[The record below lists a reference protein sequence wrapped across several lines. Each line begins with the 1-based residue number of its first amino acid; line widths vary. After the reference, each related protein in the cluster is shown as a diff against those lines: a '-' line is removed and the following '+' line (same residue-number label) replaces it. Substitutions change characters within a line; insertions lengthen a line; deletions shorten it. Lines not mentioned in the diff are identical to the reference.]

1 MKEQNLTQQIID
13 YIQAG
18 YTAFYLKTT
27 ELARVDKLTSEV
39 AEQLNFNVI
48 EYNLAYGRVKFENKE
63 IIDDSLTSFEK
74 IFNHLRHE
82 DLENNLI
89 LIKDAKLGLEN
100 NSVALARLKYLLDQ
114 LNFYKGECA
123 VILQSADV
131 YLPNEIEPLVT
142 LLELPLPDQNQIQA
156 VLKQES
162 IANELTDR
170 LTTALSGLNELDIQQ
185 LLNLLKNKYGEL
197 TVENEKVI
205 LAEIQ
210 QQKEQIIAKSGVLEM
225 VKVNE
230 EIEDI
235 GGLEKL
241 KAWLQDQSYI
251 VKNLQAAKEFGVK
264 APKGTL
270 IAGMPGCGKS
280 LTAKAAAALFQQPL
294 LRLDI
299 GSLLGKYVGESET
312 NMRKA
317 LAMAESISPCVLWVD
332 ELEKAFVGMSGN
344 NASEVSSR
352 LLGYFLT
359 WLQEKT
365 APVFIIA
372 TANDITA
379 LPPELLRK
387 GRFDEIFYV
396 GFPTKKERKK
406 IIEIHLVKAKQDA
419 SQFDIEDLAKEC
431 RDYAGADIENAILE
445 AVKKAFIQQG
455 ELTQELL
462 LEAIR
467 NTTPLRKTLKDKVGE
482 YEKKFDELYLSP
494 ASENDGLSIA
504 QMVKM
509 AKDPNYMIRLK
520 VANDENVTEEILEE
534 LSIDEVFEVREAVFK
549 NINCSKQV
557 LDAQLSSNLTDNKLL
572 NAIYSNKNV
581 SIALALDKL
590 TEYDSTLSR
599 VDDLFKNND
608 MDLLENQQAVLKH
621 GGDYASQLLAEY
633 KNILLEISEKL
644 AEHNNLKV
652 RRVLANNQNI
662 SGKATEILSK
672 YDDWEIKKSVA
683 QHLNISPKASENLAN
698 DEYWYIRYLL
708 TQNPN
713 LAQDVAIK
721 LAKDQTIE
729 VRKGLAQIKHISND
743 VANILAIDSD
753 DNVRMILA
761 ANINISETCKV
772 TLAKDPNSSVKEEL
786 ILKQYLLKNIEGPL
800 SEDSNYH
807 VRMKLAASPNVSTEI
822 MNILSSD
829 DDNVRAGLASNPS
842 ITEGV
847 SKILAYDN
855 DWYVRSN
862 LASNSSITEEVSK
875 KLASDNSSDVRRNLA
890 SNPSI
895 TEGVSKILV
904 SDNDRYVRSNLA
916 SNSSITEEVSKKLA
930 SDNDS
935 YVRSNLASNPS
946 ITEEVSKIL
955 VSDNHSD
962 VRRNL
967 ASNPSIT
974 EEVSKILVSDNSS
987 DVRRNVASNPKI
999 SKEIM
1004 EDLMKE
1010 DYSYKTDDDSY
1021 SERIVLPVK
1030 NGLAEN
1036 PNLPEEFSNILA
1048 KKYNVRISIRLA
1060 KRENISDKVAEIL
1073 IGSEC
1078 FLGNSDY
1085 KDVLM
1090 ALVRNQDISEKT
1102 MKLLIEQGDYKVR
1115 AQLAKREDL
1124 SNEIMDILSRDS
1136 DLDVKKEL
1144 ALNPIISESVV
1155 KRLQENSYYIKNNV
1169 EKNIAYKRMQKEW
1182 ID

>member
-1 MKEQNLTQQIID
+1 MKKQNLTQQIID

-18 YTAFYLKTT
+18 YTAFYLKTA

-39 AEQLNFNVI
+39 AKQLNFNVI
-48 EYNLAYGRVKFENKE
+48 EYNLAYGRVNFENKE

-142 LLELPLPDQNQIQA
+142 LLELPLPDQKQIQA

-317 LAMAESISPCVLWVD
+317 LVMAESISPCVLWVD

-406 IIEIHLVKAKQDA
+406 IIEIHLTKAKQDA
-419 SQFDIEDLAKEC
+419 SQFDIEELAKEC
-431 RDYAGADIENAILE
+431 RDYAGADIENAIFD
-445 AVKKAFIQQG
+445 AVKKAFIDNDKI
-455 ELTQELL
+455 LTQDLL

-467 NTTPLRKTLKDKVGE
+467 KTTPLRKTLKDKVSE

-494 ASENDGLSIA
+494 ASENDGLSIS

-534 LSIDEVFEVREAVFK
+534 LSTDEVFEVREAVFK

-633 KNILLEISEKL
+633 KNILPEISEKL

-662 SGKATEILSK
+662 SGKAIEILSK
-672 YDDWEIKKSVA
+672 YDDWEIKKSVV
-683 QHLNISPKASENLAN
+683 QHLNITPKASENLAN

-842 ITEGV
+842 ITEEL
-847 SKILAYDN
+847 SKILVSDN
-855 DWYVRSN
+855 AWRVRSN

-875 KLASDNSSDVRRNLA
+875 ILASDNDSDVRRNLA

-895 TEGVSKILV
+895 TEEISKILV
-904 SDNDRYVRSNLA
+904 SDNA
-916 SNSSITEEVSKKLA
+916 WH
-930 SDNDS
+930 
-935 YVRSNLASNPS
+935 VRSNLASNPS

-955 VSDNHSD
+955 ASDNSSG

-967 ASNPSIT
+967 
-974 EEVSKILVSDNSS
+974 
-987 DVRRNVASNPKI
+987 ASNPKI

-1004 EDLMKE
+1004 EELMKE
-1010 DYSYKTDDDSY
+1010 DYSYKTDDNSY

-1060 KRENISDKVAEIL
+1060 KHENISDKVAEIL

-1078 FLGNSDY
+1078 FLGYSDY

-1090 ALVRNQDISEKT
+1090 ALVRNQGISEKT

-1136 DLDVKKEL
+1136 DPDVKKEL

-1155 KRLQENSYYIKNNV
+1155 KRLQEDSYSVKNNL
-1169 EKNIAYKRMQKEW
+1169 EKNIAYKRMQKNGLTNLFFYT
-1182 ID
+1182 

>member
-1 MKEQNLTQQIID
+1 MTKQNLTQQIID

-156 VLKQES
+156 VLKQEK

-332 ELEKAFVGMSGN
+332 ELEKAFVGMTGN

-431 RDYAGADIENAILE
+431 RDYAGADIENAIFD
-445 AVKKAFIQQG
+445 AVKKAFIG
-455 ELTQELL
+455 NDKILTQDLL

-467 NTTPLRKTLKDKVGE
+467 KTTPLRKTLKDKVGE

-494 ASENDGLSIA
+494 ASENDDLSIP
-504 QMVKM
+504 QMIKM
-509 AKDPNYMIRLK
+509 AEDTNYLERLK
-520 VANDENVTEEILEE
+520 VA
-534 LSIDEVFEVREAVFK
+534 
-549 NINCSKQV
+549 KQ
-557 LDAQLSSNLTDNKLL
+557 
-572 NAIYSNKNV
+572 
-581 SIALALDKL
+581 
-590 TEYDSTLSR
+590 
-599 VDDLFKNND
+599 
-608 MDLLENQQAVLKH
+608 
-621 GGDYASQLLAEY
+621 
-633 KNILLEISEKL
+633 
-644 AEHNNLKV
+644 
-652 RRVLANNQNI
+652 
-662 SGKATEILSK
+662 
-672 YDDWEIKKSVA
+672 
-683 QHLNISPKASENLAN
+683 
-698 DEYWYIRYLL
+698 
-708 TQNPN
+708 
-713 LAQDVAIK
+713 
-721 LAKDQTIE
+721 
-729 VRKGLAQIKHISND
+729 
-743 VANILAIDSD
+743 
-753 DNVRMILA
+753 
-761 ANINISETCKV
+761 
-772 TLAKDPNSSVKEEL
+772 
-786 ILKQYLLKNIEGPL
+786 
-800 SEDSNYH
+800 
-807 VRMKLAASPNVSTEI
+807 
-822 MNILSSD
+822 
-829 DDNVRAGLASNPS
+829 
-842 ITEGV
+842 
-847 SKILAYDN
+847 
-855 DWYVRSN
+855 
-862 LASNSSITEEVSK
+862 
-875 KLASDNSSDVRRNLA
+875 
-890 SNPSI
+890 
-895 TEGVSKILV
+895 
-904 SDNDRYVRSNLA
+904 
-916 SNSSITEEVSKKLA
+916 
-930 SDNDS
+930 
-935 YVRSNLASNPS
+935 
-946 ITEEVSKIL
+946 
-955 VSDNHSD
+955 
-962 VRRNL
+962 
-967 ASNPSIT
+967 
-974 EEVSKILVSDNSS
+974 
-987 DVRRNVASNPKI
+987 
-999 SKEIM
+999 
-1004 EDLMKE
+1004 
-1010 DYSYKTDDDSY
+1010 
-1021 SERIVLPVK
+1021 
-1030 NGLAEN
+1030 
-1036 PNLPEEFSNILA
+1036 
-1048 KKYNVRISIRLA
+1048 
-1060 KRENISDKVAEIL
+1060 
-1073 IGSEC
+1073 
-1078 FLGNSDY
+1078 
-1085 KDVLM
+1085 
-1090 ALVRNQDISEKT
+1090 
-1102 MKLLIEQGDYKVR
+1102 
-1115 AQLAKREDL
+1115 
-1124 SNEIMDILSRDS
+1124 
-1136 DLDVKKEL
+1136 
-1144 ALNPIISESVV
+1144 
-1155 KRLQENSYYIKNNV
+1155 
-1169 EKNIAYKRMQKEW
+1169 
-1182 ID
+1182 

>member
-1 MKEQNLTQQIID
+1 MKKQNLTQQIID

-18 YTAFYLKTT
+18 YTAFYLKTA

-39 AEQLNFNVI
+39 AKQLNFNVI
-48 EYNLAYGRVKFENKE
+48 EYNLAYGRVNFENKE

-142 LLELPLPDQNQIQA
+142 LLELPLPDQKQIQA

-317 LAMAESISPCVLWVD
+317 LVMAESISPCVLWVD

-406 IIEIHLVKAKQDA
+406 IIEIHLTKAKQDA
-419 SQFDIEDLAKEC
+419 SQFDIEELAKEC
-431 RDYAGADIENAILE
+431 RDYAGADIENAIFD
-445 AVKKAFIQQG
+445 AVKKAFIDNDKI
-455 ELTQELL
+455 LTQDLL

-467 NTTPLRKTLKDKVGE
+467 KTTPLRKTLKDKVSE

-494 ASENDGLSIA
+494 ASENDGLSIS

-534 LSIDEVFEVREAVFK
+534 LSTDEVFEVREAVFK

-633 KNILLEISEKL
+633 KNILPEISEKL

-662 SGKATEILSK
+662 SGKAIEILSK
-672 YDDWEIKKSVA
+672 YDDWEIKKSVV
-683 QHLNISPKASENLAN
+683 QHLNITPKASENLAN

-842 ITEGV
+842 ITEEL
-847 SKILAYDN
+847 SKILVSDN
-855 DWYVRSN
+855 AWRVRSN

-875 KLASDNSSDVRRNLA
+875 
-890 SNPSI
+890 I
-895 TEGVSKILV
+895 
-904 SDNDRYVRSNLA
+904 
-916 SNSSITEEVSKKLA
+916 LA
-930 SDNDS
+930 SDND
-935 YVRSNLASNPS
+935 
-946 ITEEVSKIL
+946 
-955 VSDNHSD
+955 SD

-974 EEVSKILVSDNSS
+974 EEISKILASDNSS
-987 DVRRNVASNPKI
+987 GVRRNLASNPKI

-1004 EDLMKE
+1004 EELMKE
-1010 DYSYKTDDDSY
+1010 DYSYKTDDNSY

-1060 KRENISDKVAEIL
+1060 KHENISDKVAEIL

-1078 FLGNSDY
+1078 FLGYSDY

-1090 ALVRNQDISEKT
+1090 ALVRNQGISEKT

-1136 DLDVKKEL
+1136 DPDVKKEL

-1155 KRLQENSYYIKNNV
+1155 KRLQEDSYSVKNNL
-1169 EKNIAYKRMQKEW
+1169 EKNIAYKRMQKNGLTNLFFYT
-1182 ID
+1182 

>member
-156 VLKQES
+156 VLKQEK

-210 QQKEQIIAKSGVLEM
+210 QQKEQILAKSGVLEM

-406 IIEIHLVKAKQDA
+406 IIEIHLTKAKQDA
-419 SQFDIEDLAKEC
+419 SQFDIEELAKEC
-431 RDYAGADIENAILE
+431 RDYAGADIENAIFD
-445 AVKKAFIQQG
+445 AVKKAFIDNDKI
-455 ELTQELL
+455 LTQGLL

-467 NTTPLRKTLKDKVGE
+467 KTTPLRKTLKDKVSE

-534 LSIDEVFEVREAVFK
+534 LSTDEVFEVREAVFK

-633 KNILLEISEKL
+633 KNILPEISEKL
-644 AEHNNLKV
+644 ADNNDLKV

-662 SGKATEILSK
+662 SGKAIEILSK
-672 YDDWEIKKSVA
+672 YDDWEIKKSVV
-683 QHLNISPKASENLAN
+683 QHLNITPKAYENLAN

-713 LAQDVAIK
+713 LTQDVAIK
-721 LAKDQTIE
+721 LAKDSTLE
-729 VRKGLAQIKHISND
+729 VKKGLIQTNFLSGD
-743 VANILAIDSD
+743 VENILVIDSD
-753 DNVRMILA
+753 ENIRLLLA
-761 ANINISETCKV
+761 GNINISEKTKAI
-772 TLAKDPNSSVKEEL
+772 LAKDEDWTIRNELSSKQVVLKDIEE
-786 ILKQYLLKNIEGPL
+786 IL
-800 SEDSNYH
+800 SEDSDGN
-807 VRMKLAASPNVSTEI
+807 VRKSLASNPNISDKVIKKLSTDSDWEVRVGLSCNLNLSEKIAEKLARDDDLDVRKSLASNPNISDKVI
-822 MNILSSD
+822 KILSSD
-829 DDNVRAGLASNPS
+829 SDWEVRAGLS
-842 ITEGV
+842 
-847 SKILAYDN
+847 
-855 DWYVRSN
+855 SN
-862 LASNSSITEEVSK
+862 LNLSEKIAE
-875 KLASDNSSDVRRNLA
+875 KLARDDDLDVRKSLA
-890 SNPSI
+890 SNPNISDKVI
-895 TEGVSKILV
+895 KILF
-904 SDNDRYVRSNLA
+904 SDSDWGVR
-916 SNSSITEEVSKKLA
+916 EK
-930 SDNDS
+930 
-935 YVRSNLASNPS
+935 LASNPNL
-946 ITEEVSKIL
+946 SKDIMQAL
-955 VSDNHSD
+955 
-962 VRRNL
+962 
-967 ASNPSIT
+967 
-974 EEVSKILVSDNSS
+974 
-987 DVRRNVASNPKI
+987 
-999 SKEIM
+999 M
-1004 EDLMKE
+1004 ED
-1010 DYSYKTDDDSY
+1010 DYSYKDFSRYNYFYDN
-1021 SERIVLPVK
+1021 IVYPVK
-1030 NGLAEN
+1030 NGLAIN
-1036 PNLPEEFSNILA
+1036 PNIPNDLSLILVKDENCFLQESLA
-1048 KKYNVRISIRLA
+1048 KN
-1060 KRENISDKVAEIL
+1060 ENISSDVVEMLVNMKYKSGRFGLFANL
-1073 IGSEC
+1073 IKIE
-1078 FLGNSDY
+1078 LAKN
-1085 KDVLM
+1085 K
-1090 ALVRNQDISEKT
+1090 NISENT
-1102 MKLLIEQGDYKVR
+1102 LRLLIEKGDYDVR
-1115 AQLAKREDL
+1115 EQLAKREDL
-1124 SNEIMDILSRDS
+1124 PNEIMDILSIDS
-1136 DLDVKKEL
+1136 SADVKREL

-1155 KRLQENSYYIKNNV
+1155 KQLQKDSDYLVKNNL
-1169 EKNIAYKRMQKEW
+1169 KTNIAYKRMQKKW
-1182 ID
+1182 VD

>member
-156 VLKQES
+156 VLKQEK

-210 QQKEQIIAKSGVLEM
+210 QQKEQILAKSGVLEM

-406 IIEIHLVKAKQDA
+406 IIEIHLTKAKQDA
-419 SQFDIEDLAKEC
+419 SQFDIEELAKEC
-431 RDYAGADIENAILE
+431 RDYAGADIENAIFD
-445 AVKKAFIQQG
+445 AVKKAFIDNDKI
-455 ELTQELL
+455 LTQDLL

-467 NTTPLRKTLKDKVGE
+467 KTTPLRKTLKDKVSE

-509 AKDPNYMIRLK
+509 AKDPNYLVRVK
-520 VANDENVTEEILEE
+520 VAQDENVTEEILEQ
-534 LSIDEVFEVREAVFK
+534 LVKDEDSDVYEAAFR
-549 NINCSKQV
+549 NPNCPTRL
-557 LDAQLSSNLTDNKLL
+557 LDEQLSLDKEHDDYNEDLL
-572 NAIYSNKNV
+572 DIIYQHKNT
-581 SIALALDKL
+581 SFALALSYWADGDKK
-590 TEYDSTLSR
+590 SR
-599 VDDLFKNND
+599 IDDLFKNNKI
-608 MDLLENQQAVLKH
+608 DLLENQEVILEYGA
-621 GGDYASQLLAEY
+621 DYPKTLLA
-633 KNILLEISEKL
+633 KNKCMFSEIVNKLVLSE
-644 AEHNNLKV
+644 N
-652 RRVLANNQNI
+652 R
-662 SGKATEILSK
+662 
-672 YDDWEIKKSVA
+672 EIKGA
-683 QHLNISPKASENLAN
+683 LIRNTELNK
-698 DEYWYIRYLL
+698 
-708 TQNPN
+708 
-713 LAQDVAIK
+713 K
-721 LAKDQTIE
+721 LIF
-729 VRKGLAQIKHISND
+729 VG
-743 VANILAIDSD
+743 
-753 DNVRMILA
+753 
-761 ANINISETCKV
+761 
-772 TLAKDPNSSVKEEL
+772 
-786 ILKQYLLKNIEGPL
+786 
-800 SEDSNYH
+800 
-807 VRMKLAASPNVSTEI
+807 
-822 MNILSSD
+822 SD
-829 DDNVRAGLASNPS
+829 DDRIIETNWLSKNG
-842 ITEGV
+842 EFV
-847 SKILAYDN
+847 SKGDLICS
-855 DWYVRSN
+855 VRKAVKKKRRK
-862 LASNSSITEEVSK
+862 LEYTEEVTQAIFAEYSGI
-875 KLASDNSSDVRRNLA
+875 LLTSS
-890 SNPSI
+890 
-895 TEGVSKILV
+895 GVM
-904 SDNDRYVRSNLA
+904 
-916 SNSSITEEVSKKLA
+916 
-930 SDNDS
+930 
-935 YVRSNLASNPS
+935 
-946 ITEEVSKIL
+946 
-955 VSDNHSD
+955 H
-962 VRRNL
+962 
-967 ASNPSIT
+967 
-974 EEVSKILVSDNSS
+974 
-987 DVRRNVASNPKI
+987 
-999 SKEIM
+999 
-1004 EDLMKE
+1004 
-1010 DYSYKTDDDSY
+1010 
-1021 SERIVLPVK
+1021 SER
-1030 NGLAEN
+1030 
-1036 PNLPEEFSNILA
+1036 
-1048 KKYNVRISIRLA
+1048 
-1060 KRENISDKVAEIL
+1060 
-1073 IGSEC
+1073 
-1078 FLGNSDY
+1078 FLG
-1085 KDVLM
+1085 
-1090 ALVRNQDISEKT
+1090 A
-1102 MKLLIEQGDYKVR
+1102 
-1115 AQLAKREDL
+1115 
-1124 SNEIMDILSRDS
+1124 
-1136 DLDVKKEL
+1136 
-1144 ALNPIISESVV
+1144 II
-1155 KRLQENSYYIKNNV
+1155 QQPKNN
-1169 EKNIAYKRMQKEW
+1169 
-1182 ID
+1182 

>member
-156 VLKQES
+156 VLKQEK

-210 QQKEQIIAKSGVLEM
+210 QQKEQILAKSGVLEM

-406 IIEIHLVKAKQDA
+406 IIEIHLTKAKQDA
-419 SQFDIEDLAKEC
+419 SQFDIEELAKEC
-431 RDYAGADIENAILE
+431 RDYAGADIENAIFD
-445 AVKKAFIQQG
+445 AVKKAFIDNDKI
-455 ELTQELL
+455 LTQDLL

-467 NTTPLRKTLKDKVGE
+467 KTTPLRKTLKDKVSE

-534 LSIDEVFEVREAVFK
+534 LSTDEVFEVREAVFK

-633 KNILLEISEKL
+633 KNILPEISEKL
-644 AEHNNLKV
+644 ADNNDLKV

-662 SGKATEILSK
+662 SGKAIEILSK
-672 YDDWEIKKSVA
+672 YDDWEIKKSVV
-683 QHLNISPKASENLAN
+683 QHLNITPKAYENLAN

-713 LAQDVAIK
+713 LTQDVAIK
-721 LAKDQTIE
+721 LAKDSTLE
-729 VRKGLAQIKHISND
+729 VKKGLIQTNFLSGD
-743 VANILAIDSD
+743 VENILVIDSD
-753 DNVRMILA
+753 ENIRLLLA
-761 ANINISETCKV
+761 GNINISEKTKAI
-772 TLAKDPNSSVKEEL
+772 LAKDEDWTIRNELSSKQVVLKDIEE
-786 ILKQYLLKNIEGPL
+786 IL
-800 SEDSNYH
+800 SEDS
-807 VRMKLAASPNVSTEI
+807 
-822 MNILSSD
+822 D
-829 DDNVRAGLASNPS
+829 GNVRKSLASNPNIS
-842 ITEGV
+842 DKVI
-847 SKILAYDN
+847 
-855 DWYVRSN
+855 
-862 LASNSSITEEVSK
+862 K
-875 KLASDNSSDVRRNLA
+875 KLSTDSDWEVRVGLSCNLNLSEKIAEKLARDDDLDVRKSLA
-890 SNPSI
+890 SNPNISDKVI
-895 TEGVSKILV
+895 KILF
-904 SDNDRYVRSNLA
+904 SDSDWGVR
-916 SNSSITEEVSKKLA
+916 EK
-930 SDNDS
+930 
-935 YVRSNLASNPS
+935 LASNPNL
-946 ITEEVSKIL
+946 SKDIMQAL
-955 VSDNHSD
+955 
-962 VRRNL
+962 
-967 ASNPSIT
+967 
-974 EEVSKILVSDNSS
+974 
-987 DVRRNVASNPKI
+987 
-999 SKEIM
+999 M
-1004 EDLMKE
+1004 ED
-1010 DYSYKTDDDSY
+1010 DYSYKDFSRYNYFYDN
-1021 SERIVLPVK
+1021 IVYPVK
-1030 NGLAEN
+1030 NGLAIN
-1036 PNLPEEFSNILA
+1036 PNIPNDLSLILVKDENCFLQESLA
-1048 KKYNVRISIRLA
+1048 KN
-1060 KRENISDKVAEIL
+1060 ENISSDVVEMLVNMKYKSGRFGLFANL
-1073 IGSEC
+1073 IKIE
-1078 FLGNSDY
+1078 LAKN
-1085 KDVLM
+1085 K
-1090 ALVRNQDISEKT
+1090 NISENT
-1102 MKLLIEQGDYKVR
+1102 LRLLIEKGDYDVR
-1115 AQLAKREDL
+1115 EQLAKREDL
-1124 SNEIMDILSRDS
+1124 PNEIMDILSIDS
-1136 DLDVKKEL
+1136 SADVKREL

-1155 KRLQENSYYIKNNV
+1155 KQLQKDSDYLVKNNL
-1169 EKNIAYKRMQKEW
+1169 KTNIAYKRMQKKW
-1182 ID
+1182 VD

>member
-1 MKEQNLTQQIID
+1 MTKQNLTQQIID

-100 NSVALARLKYLLDQ
+100 NSMALARLKYLLDQ

-156 VLKQES
+156 VLKQEK

-317 LAMAESISPCVLWVD
+317 LVMAESISPCVLWVD

-406 IIEIHLVKAKQDA
+406 IIEIHLVKAKQDT
-419 SQFDIEDLAKEC
+419 SQFDIENLAKEC
-431 RDYAGADIENAILE
+431 RDYAGADIENAIFE

-455 ELTQELL
+455 KLTQELL

-494 ASENDGLSIA
+494 ASENDDLSIP
-504 QMVKM
+504 QMIKM
-509 AKDPNYMIRLK
+509 AEDTNYLERLK
-520 VANDENVTEEILEE
+520 VAKNEDVTEEILE
-534 LSIDEVFEVREAVFK
+534 
-549 NINCSKQV
+549 
-557 LDAQLSSNLTDNKLL
+557 
-572 NAIYSNKNV
+572 
-581 SIALALDKL
+581 
-590 TEYDSTLSR
+590 
-599 VDDLFKNND
+599 
-608 MDLLENQQAVLKH
+608 
-621 GGDYASQLLAEY
+621 
-633 KNILLEISEKL
+633 
-644 AEHNNLKV
+644 
-652 RRVLANNQNI
+652 
-662 SGKATEILSK
+662 
-672 YDDWEIKKSVA
+672 
-683 QHLNISPKASENLAN
+683 
-698 DEYWYIRYLL
+698 
-708 TQNPN
+708 
-713 LAQDVAIK
+713 K
-721 LAKDQTIE
+721 LAKDE
-729 VRKGLAQIKHISND
+729 NLDVRKAVFSNPRCPAKLVNWKLQLDREDKEYDEEFEKILLSNPNISFELAMKKLCDNDDYFDLLSENISLKNNNFQNTLLDLDDEDFDILLAISPYVSENSQVRIYERNNRDVIKYLIENERLCESVQISIIQNSDYYDLISDMVDNVD
-743 VANILAIDSD
+743 LSEKAQNILVEETRLD
-753 DNVRMILA
+753 DYEDIFNSIIENKKLYKSSATMIVSNPDILEY
-761 ANINISETCKV
+761 ITFETIK
-772 TLAKDPNSSVKEEL
+772 LIASSEEL
-786 ILKQYLLKNIEGPL
+786 IKENINLQLEL
-800 SEDSNYH
+800 IN
-807 VRMKLAASPNVSTEI
+807 L
-822 MNILSSD
+822 D
-829 DDNVRAGLASNPS
+829 DIGLMQ
-842 ITEGV
+842 
-847 SKILAYDN
+847 D
-855 DWYVRSN
+855 
-862 LASNSSITEEVSK
+862 
-875 KLASDNSSDVRRNLA
+875 
-890 SNPSI
+890 
-895 TEGVSKILV
+895 
-904 SDNDRYVRSNLA
+904 
-916 SNSSITEEVSKKLA
+916 
-930 SDNDS
+930 
-935 YVRSNLASNPS
+935 
-946 ITEEVSKIL
+946 
-955 VSDNHSD
+955 
-962 VRRNL
+962 
-967 ASNPSIT
+967 
-974 EEVSKILVSDNSS
+974 
-987 DVRRNVASNPKI
+987 
-999 SKEIM
+999 
-1004 EDLMKE
+1004 
-1010 DYSYKTDDDSY
+1010 
-1021 SERIVLPVK
+1021 
-1030 NGLAEN
+1030 LAEN
-1036 PNLPEEFSNILA
+1036 PNLCNESALMIVNKVKEQFEKGYDEDWDNVLVNLSNNTILVENNKSLQIEIVKFEESA
-1048 KKYNVRISIRLA
+1048 AISQLI
-1060 KRENISDKVAEIL
+1060 ENIQLCKEAADIILNSPYDCDKEMLAEYIYDPQIQL
-1073 IGSEC
+1073 RLSKLKNNKINRRLSENKNLHDSVI
-1078 FLGNSDY
+1078 FQLLKTNDSEIIAKLKLNGN
-1085 KDVLM
+1085 L
-1090 ALVRNQDISEKT
+1090 SEK
-1102 MKLLIEQGDYKVR
+1102 MKRKL
-1115 AQLAKREDL
+1115 
-1124 SNEIMDILSRDS
+1124 
-1136 DLDVKKEL
+1136 VKC
-1144 ALNPIISESVV
+1144 
-1155 KRLQENSYYIKNNV
+1155 
-1169 EKNIAYKRMQKEW
+1169 
-1182 ID
+1182 

>member
-1 MKEQNLTQQIID
+1 MTKQNLTQQIID

-18 YTAFYLKTT
+18 YTAFYLKTA

-39 AEQLNFNVI
+39 AKQLNFNVI

-142 LLELPLPDQNQIQA
+142 LLELPLPDQNQIQS
-156 VLKQES
+156 VLKQEK

-235 GGLEKL
+235 GGLENL

-406 IIEIHLVKAKQDA
+406 IIEIHLVKAKQDT
-419 SQFDIEDLAKEC
+419 SQFDIENLAKEC
-431 RDYAGADIENAILE
+431 RDYAGADIENAIFE

-455 ELTQELL
+455 KLTQELL

-494 ASENDGLSIA
+494 ASENDDLSIP
-504 QMVKM
+504 QMIKM
-509 AKDPNYMIRLK
+509 AEDTNYLERLK
-520 VANDENVTEEILEE
+520 VAKNEDVTEEILE
-534 LSIDEVFEVREAVFK
+534 
-549 NINCSKQV
+549 
-557 LDAQLSSNLTDNKLL
+557 
-572 NAIYSNKNV
+572 
-581 SIALALDKL
+581 
-590 TEYDSTLSR
+590 
-599 VDDLFKNND
+599 
-608 MDLLENQQAVLKH
+608 
-621 GGDYASQLLAEY
+621 
-633 KNILLEISEKL
+633 
-644 AEHNNLKV
+644 
-652 RRVLANNQNI
+652 
-662 SGKATEILSK
+662 
-672 YDDWEIKKSVA
+672 
-683 QHLNISPKASENLAN
+683 
-698 DEYWYIRYLL
+698 
-708 TQNPN
+708 
-713 LAQDVAIK
+713 K
-721 LAKDQTIE
+721 LAKDE
-729 VRKGLAQIKHISND
+729 NLDVRKAVFSNLRCPAKLVNWKLQLDREDEEYDEEFEKILLSNPNISFELAMKKLCDNDDYFDLLSENISLKNNNFQNTLLDLDDEDFDILLAISPYVSENSQVRIYKRNNRDVIKYLIENERLCESVQISIIQNSDYYDLISDMVDNVD
-743 VANILAIDSD
+743 LSEKAQNILVEETRLD
-753 DNVRMILA
+753 DYEDIFNSIIENKKLYKSSATMIVSNPDILEY
-761 ANINISETCKV
+761 ITFETIK
-772 TLAKDPNSSVKEEL
+772 LIASSEEL
-786 ILKQYLLKNIEGPL
+786 IKENINLQLEL
-800 SEDSNYH
+800 IN
-807 VRMKLAASPNVSTEI
+807 L
-822 MNILSSD
+822 D
-829 DDNVRAGLASNPS
+829 DIGLMQ
-842 ITEGV
+842 
-847 SKILAYDN
+847 D
-855 DWYVRSN
+855 
-862 LASNSSITEEVSK
+862 
-875 KLASDNSSDVRRNLA
+875 
-890 SNPSI
+890 
-895 TEGVSKILV
+895 
-904 SDNDRYVRSNLA
+904 
-916 SNSSITEEVSKKLA
+916 
-930 SDNDS
+930 
-935 YVRSNLASNPS
+935 
-946 ITEEVSKIL
+946 
-955 VSDNHSD
+955 
-962 VRRNL
+962 
-967 ASNPSIT
+967 
-974 EEVSKILVSDNSS
+974 
-987 DVRRNVASNPKI
+987 
-999 SKEIM
+999 
-1004 EDLMKE
+1004 
-1010 DYSYKTDDDSY
+1010 
-1021 SERIVLPVK
+1021 
-1030 NGLAEN
+1030 LAEN
-1036 PNLPEEFSNILA
+1036 PNLCNESALMIVNKVKEQFEKGYDEDWDDVLVNLSNNTILVENNKSLQIEIVKFEESA
-1048 KKYNVRISIRLA
+1048 AISQLI
-1060 KRENISDKVAEIL
+1060 ENIQLCKEAADIILNSPYDCDKEMLAEYIYDPQIQL
-1073 IGSEC
+1073 RLSKLKNNKINRRLSENKNLHDSVI
-1078 FLGNSDY
+1078 FQLLKTNDSEIIAKLKLNGN
-1085 KDVLM
+1085 L
-1090 ALVRNQDISEKT
+1090 SEK
-1102 MKLLIEQGDYKVR
+1102 MKRKL
-1115 AQLAKREDL
+1115 
-1124 SNEIMDILSRDS
+1124 
-1136 DLDVKKEL
+1136 VKC
-1144 ALNPIISESVV
+1144 
-1155 KRLQENSYYIKNNV
+1155 
-1169 EKNIAYKRMQKEW
+1169 
-1182 ID
+1182 

>member
-1 MKEQNLTQQIID
+1 MKKQNLMQQIID

-100 NSVALARLKYLLDQ
+100 NSMALARLKYLLDQ

-131 YLPNEIEPLVT
+131 YLSNEIEPLVT
-142 LLELPLPDQNQIQA
+142 LLELPLPDQKQIQA
-156 VLKQES
+156 VLKQEN

-332 ELEKAFVGMSGN
+332 ELEKAFVGMTGN

-406 IIEIHLVKAKQDA
+406 IIEIHLVKAKQNV

-431 RDYAGADIENAILE
+431 RDYAGADIENAIFE

-494 ASENDGLSIA
+494 ASENDDLSIP
-504 QMVKM
+504 QMIKM
-509 AKDPNYMIRLK
+509 AEDTNYLERLK
-520 VANDENVTEEILEE
+520 VAKNEDVTEEILE
-534 LSIDEVFEVREAVFK
+534 R
-549 NINCSKQV
+549 
-557 LDAQLSSNLTDNKLL
+557 
-572 NAIYSNKNV
+572 
-581 SIALALDKL
+581 
-590 TEYDSTLSR
+590 
-599 VDDLFKNND
+599 
-608 MDLLENQQAVLKH
+608 
-621 GGDYASQLLAEY
+621 
-633 KNILLEISEKL
+633 
-644 AEHNNLKV
+644 
-652 RRVLANNQNI
+652 
-662 SGKATEILSK
+662 
-672 YDDWEIKKSVA
+672 
-683 QHLNISPKASENLAN
+683 
-698 DEYWYIRYLL
+698 
-708 TQNPN
+708 
-713 LAQDVAIK
+713 
-721 LAKDQTIE
+721 LAKDENLDVRIAVFSNPRCPAKLVNWKLQLNEKDKDFDKDFRDILLFNPNVSFELAIE
-729 VRKGLAQIKHISND
+729 KYPTFL
-743 VANILAIDSD
+743 NILSCNSGLKNKETQNILFNSGRD
-753 DNVRMILA
+753 DCIKVLVQSRFVSEEIQFKILEL
-761 ANINISETCKV
+761 NKY
-772 TLAKDPNSSVKEEL
+772 KDL
-786 ILKQYLLKNIEGPL
+786 LLKNPSL
-800 SEDSNYH
+800 SFRVKEKLDKERESLQKAEDKLQREKEMSSIAALGSVSEQLALARSNTINQQQIQDLY
-807 VRMKLAASPNVSTEI
+807 KYSTDPDVLRVLYL
-822 MNILSSD
+822 N
-829 DDNVRAGLASNPS
+829 
-842 ITEGV
+842 
-847 SKILAYDN
+847 SKIPD
-855 DWYVRSN
+855 R
-862 LASNSSITEEVSK
+862 IRE
-875 KLASDNSSDVRRNLA
+875 
-890 SNPSI
+890 
-895 TEGVSKILV
+895 KIL
-904 SDNDRYVRSNLA
+904 DNLGIT
-916 SNSSITEEVSKKLA
+916 SSL
-930 SDNDS
+930 
-935 YVRSNLASNPS
+935 
-946 ITEEVSKIL
+946 
-955 VSDNHSD
+955 
-962 VRRNL
+962 
-967 ASNPSIT
+967 
-974 EEVSKILVSDNSS
+974 
-987 DVRRNVASNPKI
+987 
-999 SKEIM
+999 
-1004 EDLMKE
+1004 
-1010 DYSYKTDDDSY
+1010 
-1021 SERIVLPVK
+1021 ERT
-1030 NGLAEN
+1030 
-1036 PNLPEEFSNILA
+1036 
-1048 KKYNVRISIRLA
+1048 R
-1060 KRENISDKVAEIL
+1060 
-1073 IGSEC
+1073 
-1078 FLGNSDY
+1078 
-1085 KDVLM
+1085 
-1090 ALVRNQDISEKT
+1090 
-1102 MKLLIEQGDYKVR
+1102 
-1115 AQLAKREDL
+1115 
-1124 SNEIMDILSRDS
+1124 
-1136 DLDVKKEL
+1136 
-1144 ALNPIISESVV
+1144 
-1155 KRLQENSYYIKNNV
+1155 KRLGG
-1169 EKNIAYKRMQKEW
+1169 
-1182 ID
+1182 

>member
-48 EYNLAYGRVKFENKE
+48 EYNLAYGRVKFKNKE

-114 LNFYKGECA
+114 LNFYRGECA

-142 LLELPLPDQNQIQA
+142 LLELPLPDQKQIQV
-156 VLKQES
+156 VLKQKN

-197 TVENEKVI
+197 NAENEKAI

-332 ELEKAFVGMSGN
+332 ELEKAFVGMTGN

-406 IIEIHLVKAKQDA
+406 IIEIHLTKAKQDA
-419 SQFDIEDLAKEC
+419 SQFDIEELAKEC
-431 RDYAGADIENAILE
+431 RDYAGADIENAIFD
-445 AVKKAFIQQG
+445 AVKKAFIDNDKI
-455 ELTQELL
+455 LTQDLL

-467 NTTPLRKTLKDKVGE
+467 KTTPLRKTLKDKVGE

-494 ASENDGLSIA
+494 ASENDGLNIA

-534 LSIDEVFEVREAVFK
+534 LSTDEVFEVREAVFK

-633 KNILLEISEKL
+633 KNILPEISEKL
-644 AEHNNLKV
+644 AEHNDIKV

-662 SGKATEILSK
+662 SGKAIEILSK

-698 DEYWYIRYLL
+698 DKYWYIRYLL

-713 LAQDVAIK
+713 LVQDVAIK
-721 LAKDQTIE
+721 LAKDSTLE
-729 VRKGLAQIKHISND
+729 VKKGLIQTNFLSGD
-743 VANILAIDSD
+743 VENILVIDSD
-753 DNVRMILA
+753 ENIRLLLA
-761 ANINISETCKV
+761 GNINISEKTKAI
-772 TLAKDPNSSVKEEL
+772 LAKDEDWTIRNELSSKQVVLKDIEEILSKDSDGNVRKSLASNPNISDKVIK
-786 ILKQYLLKNIEGPL
+786 ILFTDSDWEVRAGLSCNLNL
-800 SEDSNYH
+800 SEKIAEKLVRDNDLDVRKSLASN
-807 VRMKLAASPNVSTEI
+807 PNISDKVI
-822 MNILSSD
+822 KILSSD
-829 DDNVRAGLASNPS
+829 SDWEVRAGLSC
-842 ITEGV
+842 
-847 SKILAYDN
+847 
-855 DWYVRSN
+855 N
-862 LASNSSITEEVSK
+862 LNLPENIAE
-875 KLASDNSSDVRRNLA
+875 KLARDDDLDVRKSLA
-890 SNPSI
+890 SNPNISDKVI
-895 TEGVSKILV
+895 KILSTD
-904 SDNDRYVRSNLA
+904 SDWSVR
-916 SNSSITEEVSKKLA
+916 EK
-930 SDNDS
+930 
-935 YVRSNLASNPS
+935 LASNPNL
-946 ITEEVSKIL
+946 SKDIMQAL
-955 VSDNHSD
+955 
-962 VRRNL
+962 
-967 ASNPSIT
+967 
-974 EEVSKILVSDNSS
+974 
-987 DVRRNVASNPKI
+987 
-999 SKEIM
+999 M
-1004 EDLMKE
+1004 ED
-1010 DYSYKTDDDSY
+1010 DYSYKDSGDNMVY
-1021 SERIVLPVK
+1021 PVK
-1030 NGLAEN
+1030 NGLAIN
-1036 PNLPEEFSNILA
+1036 PNIPNDLSRILA
-1048 KKYNVRISIRLA
+1048 KEDNYFLKKSLA
-1060 KRENISDKVAEIL
+1060 KNENISNDVVEMLVNMKHKSKSNYFSNSL
-1073 IGSEC
+1073 FGL
-1078 FLGNSDY
+1078 FGNPIQIELA
-1085 KDVLM
+1085 K
-1090 ALVRNQDISEKT
+1090 NKNISENALR
-1102 MKLLIEQGDYKVR
+1102 LLIDKGDYEVR

-1136 DLDVKKEL
+1136 SLDVRREL
-1144 ALNPIISESVV
+1144 ALNPIISESFV
-1155 KRLQENSYYIKNNV
+1155 KQLQKDSDYLV
-1169 EKNIAYKRMQKEW
+1169 EYNLKTNIAYKRMQKKW
-1182 ID
+1182 VD

>member
-1 MKEQNLTQQIID
+1 MTKQNLTQQIID

-156 VLKQES
+156 VLKQEK

-317 LAMAESISPCVLWVD
+317 LVMAESISPCVLWVD

-431 RDYAGADIENAILE
+431 RDYAGADIENAIFE

-494 ASENDGLSIA
+494 ASENDGLNIA

-534 LSIDEVFEVREAVFK
+534 LSTDEVFEVREAVFK

-633 KNILLEISEKL
+633 KNILPEISEKL

-652 RRVLANNQNI
+652 RRVLADNQNI
-662 SGKATEILSK
+662 SGKTTEILSK

-708 TQNPN
+708 TQNSN

-761 ANINISETCKV
+761 ANISISETCKV

-842 ITEGV
+842 ITEEV
-847 SKILAYDN
+847 SKILVSDN
-855 DWYVRSN
+855 AWRVRSN

-875 KLASDNSSDVRRNLA
+875 
-890 SNPSI
+890 I
-895 TEGVSKILV
+895 
-904 SDNDRYVRSNLA
+904 
-916 SNSSITEEVSKKLA
+916 LA

-935 YVRSNLASNPS
+935 NVRSNLASNPS
-946 ITEEVSKIL
+946 ITEEISKIL
-955 VSDNHSD
+955 VSDNAWH
-962 VRRNL
+962 VRSNL
-967 ASNPSIT
+967 ASNLSIT
-974 EEVSKILVSDNSS
+974 EEVSKILASDNDS
-987 DVRRNVASNPKI
+987 DVRRNLASNPKI

-1004 EDLMKE
+1004 EYLMKE
-1010 DYSYKTDDDSY
+1010 DYSYKTDDNSY

-1036 PNLPEEFSNILA
+1036 LNLPEEFSNILA

-1073 IGSEC
+1073 IGSER
-1078 FLGNSDY
+1078 FLGYRDY
-1085 KDVLM
+1085 KDTLM
-1090 ALVRNQDISEKT
+1090 ALVRNQGISEKT
-1102 MKLLIEQGDYKVR
+1102 MKLLIEQGDYNVR

-1124 SNEIMDILSRDS
+1124 SNEIVDILSRDS
-1136 DLDVKKEL
+1136 DYAVKKEL
-1144 ALNPIISESVV
+1144 TLNPIISESVV
-1155 KRLQENSYYIKNNV
+1155 KRLQEDSYLVNNNL
-1169 EKNIAYKRMQKEW
+1169 EKNIVYKRMQKQW

>member
-1 MKEQNLTQQIID
+1 MKKQNLTQQIID

-18 YTAFYLKTT
+18 YTAFYLKTA

-39 AEQLNFNVI
+39 AKQLNFNVI
-48 EYNLAYGRVKFENKE
+48 EYNLAYGRVNFENKE

-142 LLELPLPDQNQIQA
+142 LLELPLPDQKQIQA

-317 LAMAESISPCVLWVD
+317 LVMAESISPCVLWVD

-406 IIEIHLVKAKQDA
+406 IIEIHLTKAKQDA
-419 SQFDIEDLAKEC
+419 SQFDIEELAKEC
-431 RDYAGADIENAILE
+431 RDYAGADIENAIFD
-445 AVKKAFIQQG
+445 AVKKAFIDNDKI
-455 ELTQELL
+455 LTQDLL

-467 NTTPLRKTLKDKVGE
+467 KTTPLRKTLKDKVSE

-494 ASENDGLSIA
+494 ASENDGLSIS

-534 LSIDEVFEVREAVFK
+534 LSTDEVFEVREAVFK

-633 KNILLEISEKL
+633 KNILPEISEKL

-662 SGKATEILSK
+662 SGKAIEILSK
-672 YDDWEIKKSVA
+672 YDDWEIKKSVV
-683 QHLNISPKASENLAN
+683 QHLNITPKASENLAN

-842 ITEGV
+842 ITEEL
-847 SKILAYDN
+847 SKILVSDN
-855 DWYVRSN
+855 AWRVRSN

-875 KLASDNSSDVRRNLA
+875 
-890 SNPSI
+890 I
-895 TEGVSKILV
+895 
-904 SDNDRYVRSNLA
+904 
-916 SNSSITEEVSKKLA
+916 LA
-930 SDNDS
+930 SDND
-935 YVRSNLASNPS
+935 
-946 ITEEVSKIL
+946 
-955 VSDNHSD
+955 SD

-974 EEVSKILVSDNSS
+974 EEVSKILASDNSS
-987 DVRRNVASNPKI
+987 GVRRNLASNPKI

-1004 EDLMKE
+1004 EELMKE
-1010 DYSYKTDDDSY
+1010 DYSYKTDDNSY

-1060 KRENISDKVAEIL
+1060 KHENISDKVAEIL

-1078 FLGNSDY
+1078 FLGYSDY

-1090 ALVRNQDISEKT
+1090 ALVRNQGISEKT

-1136 DLDVKKEL
+1136 DPDVKKEL

-1155 KRLQENSYYIKNNV
+1155 KRLQEDSYSVKNNL
-1169 EKNIAYKRMQKEW
+1169 EKNIAYKRMQKNGLTNLFFYT
-1182 ID
+1182 

>member
-1 MKEQNLTQQIID
+1 MKKQNLTQQIID

-18 YTAFYLKTT
+18 YTAFYLKTA

-39 AEQLNFNVI
+39 AKQLNFNVI
-48 EYNLAYGRVKFENKE
+48 EYNLAYGRVNFENKE

-156 VLKQES
+156 VLKQEK

-317 LAMAESISPCVLWVD
+317 LVMAESISPCVLWVD

-406 IIEIHLVKAKQDA
+406 IIEIHLTKAKQDA
-419 SQFDIEDLAKEC
+419 SQFDIEELAKEC
-431 RDYAGADIENAILE
+431 RDYAGADIENAIFD
-445 AVKKAFIQQG
+445 AVKKAFIDNDKI
-455 ELTQELL
+455 LTQDLL

-467 NTTPLRKTLKDKVGE
+467 KTTPLRKTLKDKVSE

-494 ASENDGLSIA
+494 ASENDGLSIS

-534 LSIDEVFEVREAVFK
+534 LSTDEVFEVREAVFK

-633 KNILLEISEKL
+633 KNILPEISEKL

-662 SGKATEILSK
+662 SGKAIEILSK
-672 YDDWEIKKSVA
+672 YDDWEIKKSVV
-683 QHLNISPKASENLAN
+683 QHLNITPKASENLAN

-842 ITEGV
+842 ITEEL
-847 SKILAYDN
+847 SKILVSDN
-855 DWYVRSN
+855 AWRVRSN

-875 KLASDNSSDVRRNLA
+875 
-890 SNPSI
+890 I
-895 TEGVSKILV
+895 
-904 SDNDRYVRSNLA
+904 
-916 SNSSITEEVSKKLA
+916 LA
-930 SDNDS
+930 SDND
-935 YVRSNLASNPS
+935 
-946 ITEEVSKIL
+946 
-955 VSDNHSD
+955 SD

-974 EEVSKILVSDNSS
+974 EEVSKILVSDNDS
-987 DVRRNVASNPKI
+987 DVRRNLASNPSITEEISKILVSDNAWHVRSNLASNPSITEEVSKILASDNSSGVRRNLASNPKI

-1004 EDLMKE
+1004 EELMKE
-1010 DYSYKTDDDSY
+1010 DYSYKTDDNSY

-1060 KRENISDKVAEIL
+1060 KHENISDKVAEIL

-1078 FLGNSDY
+1078 FLGYSDY

-1090 ALVRNQDISEKT
+1090 ALVRNQGISEKT

-1136 DLDVKKEL
+1136 DPDVKKEL

-1155 KRLQENSYYIKNNV
+1155 KRLQEDSYSVKNNL
-1169 EKNIAYKRMQKEW
+1169 EKNIAYKRMQKNGLTNLFFYT
-1182 ID
+1182 

>member
-1 MKEQNLTQQIID
+1 MKKQNLTQQIID

-18 YTAFYLKTT
+18 YTAFYLKTA

-39 AEQLNFNVI
+39 AKQLNFNVI
-48 EYNLAYGRVKFENKE
+48 EYNLAYGRVNFENKE

-142 LLELPLPDQNQIQA
+142 LLELPLPDQKQIQA

-299 GSLLGKYVGESET
+299 GSLLGKYVSESET

-317 LAMAESISPCVLWVD
+317 LVMAESISPCVLWVD

-406 IIEIHLVKAKQDA
+406 IIEIHLTKAKQDA
-419 SQFDIEDLAKEC
+419 SQFDIEELAKEC
-431 RDYAGADIENAILE
+431 RDYAGADIENAIFD
-445 AVKKAFIQQG
+445 AVKKAFIDNDKI
-455 ELTQELL
+455 LTQDLL

-467 NTTPLRKTLKDKVGE
+467 KTTPLRKTLKDKVSE

-494 ASENDGLSIA
+494 ASENDGLSIS

-534 LSIDEVFEVREAVFK
+534 LSTDEVFEVREAVFK

-633 KNILLEISEKL
+633 KNILPEISEKL

-662 SGKATEILSK
+662 SGKAIEILSK
-672 YDDWEIKKSVA
+672 YDDWEIKKSVV
-683 QHLNISPKASENLAN
+683 QHLNITPKASENLAN

-842 ITEGV
+842 ITEEL
-847 SKILAYDN
+847 SKILVSDN
-855 DWYVRSN
+855 AWRVRSN

-875 KLASDNSSDVRRNLA
+875 ILASDNDSDVRRNLA

-895 TEGVSKILV
+895 TEEISKILV
-904 SDNDRYVRSNLA
+904 SDNA
-916 SNSSITEEVSKKLA
+916 WH
-930 SDNDS
+930 
-935 YVRSNLASNPS
+935 VRSNLASNPS

-955 VSDNHSD
+955 ASDNSSG

-967 ASNPSIT
+967 
-974 EEVSKILVSDNSS
+974 
-987 DVRRNVASNPKI
+987 ASNPKI

-1004 EDLMKE
+1004 EELMKE
-1010 DYSYKTDDDSY
+1010 DYSYKTDDNSY

-1060 KRENISDKVAEIL
+1060 KHENISDKVAEIL

-1078 FLGNSDY
+1078 FLGYSDY

-1090 ALVRNQDISEKT
+1090 ALVRNQGISEKT

-1136 DLDVKKEL
+1136 DPDVKKEL

-1155 KRLQENSYYIKNNV
+1155 KRLQEDSYSVKNNL
-1169 EKNIAYKRMQKEW
+1169 EKNIAYKRMQKNGLTNLFFYT
-1182 ID
+1182 

>member
-1 MKEQNLTQQIID
+1 MKKQNLTQQIID

-18 YTAFYLKTT
+18 YTAFYLKTA

-39 AEQLNFNVI
+39 AKQLNFNVI
-48 EYNLAYGRVKFENKE
+48 EYNLAYGRVNFENKE

-142 LLELPLPDQNQIQA
+142 LLELPLPDQKQIQA

-299 GSLLGKYVGESET
+299 GSLLGKYVSESET

-317 LAMAESISPCVLWVD
+317 LVMAESISPCVLWVD

-406 IIEIHLVKAKQDA
+406 IIEIHLTKAKQDA
-419 SQFDIEDLAKEC
+419 SQFDIEELAKEC
-431 RDYAGADIENAILE
+431 RDYAGADIENAIFD
-445 AVKKAFIQQG
+445 AVKKAFIDNDKI
-455 ELTQELL
+455 LTQDLL

-467 NTTPLRKTLKDKVGE
+467 KTTPLRKTLKDKVSE

-494 ASENDGLSIA
+494 ASENDGLSIS

-534 LSIDEVFEVREAVFK
+534 LSTDEVFEVREAVFK

-633 KNILLEISEKL
+633 KNILPEISEKL

-662 SGKATEILSK
+662 SGKAIEILSK
-672 YDDWEIKKSVA
+672 YDDWEIKKSVV
-683 QHLNISPKASENLAN
+683 QHLNITPKASENLAN

-842 ITEGV
+842 ITEE
-847 SKILAYDN
+847 L
-855 DWYVRSN
+855 
-862 LASNSSITEEVSK
+862 
-875 KLASDNSSDVRRNLA
+875 
-890 SNPSI
+890 
-895 TEGVSKILV
+895 SKILV
-904 SDNDRYVRSNLA
+904 SDNAWR
-916 SNSSITEEVSKKLA
+916 
-930 SDNDS
+930 
-935 YVRSNLASNPS
+935 VRSNLASNPS

-955 VSDNHSD
+955 ASDNDSD

-974 EEVSKILVSDNSS
+974 EEVSKILVSDNDS
-987 DVRRNVASNPKI
+987 DVRRNLASNPSITEEISKILVSDNAWHVRSNLASNPSITEEVSKILASDNSSGVRRNLASNPKI

-1004 EDLMKE
+1004 EELMKE
-1010 DYSYKTDDDSY
+1010 DYSYKTDDNSY

-1060 KRENISDKVAEIL
+1060 KHENISDKVAEIL

-1078 FLGNSDY
+1078 FLGYSDY

-1090 ALVRNQDISEKT
+1090 ALVRNQGISEKT

-1136 DLDVKKEL
+1136 DPDVKKEL

-1155 KRLQENSYYIKNNV
+1155 KRLQEDSYSVKNNL
-1169 EKNIAYKRMQKEW
+1169 EKNIAYKRMQKNGLTNLFFYT
-1182 ID
+1182 

>member
-1 MKEQNLTQQIID
+1 MKKQNLIQQIID

-39 AEQLNFNVI
+39 AKQLNFNVI

-270 IAGMPGCGKS
+270 IAGMPGCSKS

-332 ELEKAFVGMSGN
+332 ELEKAFVGMTGN

-406 IIEIHLVKAKQDA
+406 IIEIHLTKAKQDV
-419 SQFDIEDLAKEC
+419 SQFDIEELAKEC
-431 RDYAGADIENAILE
+431 RDYAGADIENAIFD
-445 AVKKAFIQQG
+445 AVKKAFIG
-455 ELTQELL
+455 NDKILTQDLL
-462 LEAIR
+462 LESIR
-467 NTTPLRKTLKDKVGE
+467 KTTPLRKTLKDKVGE

-534 LSIDEVFEVREAVFK
+534 LSTDEVFEVREAVFK

-608 MDLLENQQAVLKH
+608 MNLLENQQAVLKH
-621 GGDYASQLLAEY
+621 GGDYANQLLAEY
-633 KNILLEISEKL
+633 KNILPEISEKL
-644 AEHNNLKV
+644 AENNDLKV
-652 RRVLANNQNI
+652 RRLLANNQNI
-662 SGKATEILSK
+662 SGKAIEILSK
-672 YDDWEIKKSVA
+672 YDDWEIKKSVV
-683 QHLNISPKASENLAN
+683 QHLNITPKASENLAN

-713 LAQDVAIK
+713 LTQDVAIK
-721 LAKDQTIE
+721 LAKDSTLE
-729 VRKGLAQIKHISND
+729 VKKGLIQTNFLSGD
-743 VANILAIDSD
+743 VENILVIDSD
-753 DNVRMILA
+753 ENIRLLLA
-761 ANINISETCKV
+761 GNINIAEKTKAI
-772 TLAKDPNSSVKEEL
+772 LAKDEDWMIRNELSSKQVVLKDIEE
-786 ILKQYLLKNIEGPL
+786 IL
-800 SEDSNYH
+800 SEDSDGN
-807 VRMKLAASPNVSTEI
+807 VRKSLASNPNISDKVIKKLSTDSDWEVRAGLSCNLNLSEKIAEKLAVDDDLDVRKSLASNPNISDKVI
-822 MNILSSD
+822 KILSSD
-829 DDNVRAGLASNPS
+829 SDWEVRAGLS
-842 ITEGV
+842 
-847 SKILAYDN
+847 
-855 DWYVRSN
+855 SN
-862 LASNSSITEEVSK
+862 LNLSEKIAE
-875 KLASDNSSDVRRNLA
+875 KLARDDDLDVRKSLA
-890 SNPSI
+890 SNPNISDKVI
-895 TEGVSKILV
+895 KILF
-904 SDNDRYVRSNLA
+904 SDSDWGVR
-916 SNSSITEEVSKKLA
+916 EK
-930 SDNDS
+930 
-935 YVRSNLASNPS
+935 LASNPNL
-946 ITEEVSKIL
+946 SKDIMQAL
-955 VSDNHSD
+955 
-962 VRRNL
+962 
-967 ASNPSIT
+967 
-974 EEVSKILVSDNSS
+974 
-987 DVRRNVASNPKI
+987 
-999 SKEIM
+999 M
-1004 EDLMKE
+1004 ED
-1010 DYSYKTDDDSY
+1010 DYSYKDFSRYNYFYDN
-1021 SERIVLPVK
+1021 IVYPVK
-1030 NGLAEN
+1030 NGLAIN
-1036 PNLPEEFSNILA
+1036 PNIPNDLSLILVKDENCFLQESLA
-1048 KKYNVRISIRLA
+1048 KN
-1060 KRENISDKVAEIL
+1060 ENISSDVVEMLVNMKYKSDRFGLFANLIEIEL
-1073 IGSEC
+1073 AK
-1078 FLGNSDY
+1078 N
-1085 KDVLM
+1085 K
-1090 ALVRNQDISEKT
+1090 NISENT
-1102 MKLLIEQGDYKVR
+1102 LRLLIEQGDYKVR

-1124 SNEIMDILSRDS
+1124 PNEIIDILSRDS
-1136 DLDVKKEL
+1136 DPDVKKEL

-1155 KRLQENSYYIKNNV
+1155 KRLQEDSYLVKNNL
-1169 EKNIAYKRMQKEW
+1169 EKNIAYKRMQKQW

>member
-1 MKEQNLTQQIID
+1 MTKQNLTQQIID

-156 VLKQES
+156 VLKQEK

-317 LAMAESISPCVLWVD
+317 LVMAESISPCVLWVD

-406 IIEIHLVKAKQDA
+406 IIEIHLVKAKQDT
-419 SQFDIEDLAKEC
+419 SQFDIENLAKEC
-431 RDYAGADIENAILE
+431 RDYAGADIENAIFE

-455 ELTQELL
+455 KLTQELL

-494 ASENDGLSIA
+494 ASENDDLSIP
-504 QMVKM
+504 QMIKM
-509 AKDPNYMIRLK
+509 AEDTNYLERLK
-520 VANDENVTEEILEE
+520 VAKNEDVTEEILE
-534 LSIDEVFEVREAVFK
+534 
-549 NINCSKQV
+549 
-557 LDAQLSSNLTDNKLL
+557 
-572 NAIYSNKNV
+572 
-581 SIALALDKL
+581 
-590 TEYDSTLSR
+590 
-599 VDDLFKNND
+599 
-608 MDLLENQQAVLKH
+608 
-621 GGDYASQLLAEY
+621 
-633 KNILLEISEKL
+633 
-644 AEHNNLKV
+644 
-652 RRVLANNQNI
+652 
-662 SGKATEILSK
+662 
-672 YDDWEIKKSVA
+672 
-683 QHLNISPKASENLAN
+683 
-698 DEYWYIRYLL
+698 
-708 TQNPN
+708 
-713 LAQDVAIK
+713 K
-721 LAKDQTIE
+721 LAKDE
-729 VRKGLAQIKHISND
+729 NLDVRKAVFSNPRCPAKLVNWKLQLDREDEEYDEEFEKNLLSNPNISFELAMKKLCDNDDYFDLLSENISLKNNNFQNTLLDLDDEDFDILLAISPYVSENSQVRIYERNNRDVIKYLIENERLCESVQISIIQNSDYYDLISDMVDNVD
-743 VANILAIDSD
+743 LSEKAQNILVEETRLD
-753 DNVRMILA
+753 DYEDIFNSIIENKKLYKSSATMIVSNPDILEY
-761 ANINISETCKV
+761 ITFETIK
-772 TLAKDPNSSVKEEL
+772 LIASSEEL
-786 ILKQYLLKNIEGPL
+786 IKENINLQLEL
-800 SEDSNYH
+800 IN
-807 VRMKLAASPNVSTEI
+807 L
-822 MNILSSD
+822 D
-829 DDNVRAGLASNPS
+829 DIGLMQ
-842 ITEGV
+842 
-847 SKILAYDN
+847 D
-855 DWYVRSN
+855 
-862 LASNSSITEEVSK
+862 
-875 KLASDNSSDVRRNLA
+875 
-890 SNPSI
+890 
-895 TEGVSKILV
+895 
-904 SDNDRYVRSNLA
+904 
-916 SNSSITEEVSKKLA
+916 
-930 SDNDS
+930 
-935 YVRSNLASNPS
+935 
-946 ITEEVSKIL
+946 
-955 VSDNHSD
+955 
-962 VRRNL
+962 
-967 ASNPSIT
+967 
-974 EEVSKILVSDNSS
+974 
-987 DVRRNVASNPKI
+987 
-999 SKEIM
+999 
-1004 EDLMKE
+1004 
-1010 DYSYKTDDDSY
+1010 
-1021 SERIVLPVK
+1021 
-1030 NGLAEN
+1030 LAEN
-1036 PNLPEEFSNILA
+1036 PNLCNESALMIVNKVKEQFEKGYDEDWDNVLVNLSNNTILVENNKSLQIEIVKFEESA
-1048 KKYNVRISIRLA
+1048 AISQLI
-1060 KRENISDKVAEIL
+1060 ENIQLCKEAADIILNSPYDCDKEMLAEYIYDPQIQL
-1073 IGSEC
+1073 RLSKLKNNKINRRLSENKNLHDSVI
-1078 FLGNSDY
+1078 FQLLKTNDSEIIAKLKLNGN
-1085 KDVLM
+1085 L
-1090 ALVRNQDISEKT
+1090 SEK
-1102 MKLLIEQGDYKVR
+1102 MKRKL
-1115 AQLAKREDL
+1115 
-1124 SNEIMDILSRDS
+1124 
-1136 DLDVKKEL
+1136 VKC
-1144 ALNPIISESVV
+1144 
-1155 KRLQENSYYIKNNV
+1155 
-1169 EKNIAYKRMQKEW
+1169 
-1182 ID
+1182 

>member
-48 EYNLAYGRVKFENKE
+48 EYNLAYGRVKFKNKE

-114 LNFYKGECA
+114 LNFYRGECA

-142 LLELPLPDQNQIQA
+142 LLELPLPDQKQIQV
-156 VLKQES
+156 VLKQKN

-197 TVENEKVI
+197 NAENEKAI

-235 GGLEKL
+235 GGFEKI
-241 KAWLQDQSYI
+241 KTGVQDQSYI

-332 ELEKAFVGMSGN
+332 ELEKAFVGMTGN

-406 IIEIHLVKAKQDA
+406 IIEIHLTKAKQDA
-419 SQFDIEDLAKEC
+419 SQFDIEELAKEC
-431 RDYAGADIENAILE
+431 RDYAGADIENAIFD
-445 AVKKAFIQQG
+445 AVKKAFIDNDKI
-455 ELTQELL
+455 LTQDLL

-467 NTTPLRKTLKDKVGE
+467 KTTPLRKTLKDKVGE

-494 ASENDGLSIA
+494 ASENDGLNIA

-534 LSIDEVFEVREAVFK
+534 LSTDEVFEVREAVFK

-633 KNILLEISEKL
+633 KNILPEISEKL
-644 AEHNNLKV
+644 AEHNDIKV

-662 SGKATEILSK
+662 SGKAIEILSK

-698 DEYWYIRYLL
+698 DKYWYIRYLL

-713 LAQDVAIK
+713 LVQDVAIK
-721 LAKDQTIE
+721 LAKDSTLE
-729 VRKGLAQIKHISND
+729 VKKGLIQTNFLSGD
-743 VANILAIDSD
+743 VENILVIDSD
-753 DNVRMILA
+753 ENIRLLLA
-761 ANINISETCKV
+761 GNINISEKTKAI
-772 TLAKDPNSSVKEEL
+772 LAKDEDWTIRNELSSKQVVLKDIEE
-786 ILKQYLLKNIEGPL
+786 
-800 SEDSNYH
+800 
-807 VRMKLAASPNVSTEI
+807 
-822 MNILSSD
+822 ILSKDSD
-829 DDNVRAGLASNPS
+829 GNVRKSLASNPNIS
-842 ITEGV
+842 DKVI
-847 SKILAYDN
+847 KILSTDS
-855 DWYVRSN
+855 DWSVR
-862 LASNSSITEEVSK
+862 EK
-875 KLASDNSSDVRRNLA
+875 LA
-890 SNPSI
+890 SNPNL
-895 TEGVSKILV
+895 SKDIMQAL
-904 SDNDRYVRSNLA
+904 
-916 SNSSITEEVSKKLA
+916 
-930 SDNDS
+930 
-935 YVRSNLASNPS
+935 
-946 ITEEVSKIL
+946 
-955 VSDNHSD
+955 
-962 VRRNL
+962 
-967 ASNPSIT
+967 
-974 EEVSKILVSDNSS
+974 
-987 DVRRNVASNPKI
+987 
-999 SKEIM
+999 M
-1004 EDLMKE
+1004 ED
-1010 DYSYKTDDDSY
+1010 DYSYKDSGDNMVY
-1021 SERIVLPVK
+1021 PVK
-1030 NGLAEN
+1030 NGLAIN
-1036 PNLPEEFSNILA
+1036 PNIPNDLSRILA
-1048 KKYNVRISIRLA
+1048 KEDNYFLKKSLA
-1060 KRENISDKVAEIL
+1060 KNENISNDVVEMLVNMKHKSKSNYFSNSL
-1073 IGSEC
+1073 FGL
-1078 FLGNSDY
+1078 FGNPIQIELA
-1085 KDVLM
+1085 K
-1090 ALVRNQDISEKT
+1090 NKNISENALR
-1102 MKLLIEQGDYKVR
+1102 LLIDKGDYEVR

-1136 DLDVKKEL
+1136 SLDVRREL
-1144 ALNPIISESVV
+1144 ALNPIISESFV
-1155 KRLQENSYYIKNNV
+1155 KQLQKDSDYLV
-1169 EKNIAYKRMQKEW
+1169 EYNLKTNIAYKRMQKKW
-1182 ID
+1182 VD

>member
-1 MKEQNLTQQIID
+1 MTKQNLTQQIID

-27 ELARVDKLTSEV
+27 ELARVDKLTTEV

-114 LNFYKGECA
+114 LSFYKGECA

-142 LLELPLPDQNQIQA
+142 LLELPLPDQKQIQA

-332 ELEKAFVGMSGN
+332 ELEKAFVGMTGN

-431 RDYAGADIENAILE
+431 RDYAGADIENAIFE

-455 ELTQELL
+455 KLTQDLL
-462 LEAIR
+462 LDAIR

-494 ASENDGLSIA
+494 ASENDDLSIP
-504 QMVKM
+504 QMIKM
-509 AKDPNYMIRLK
+509 AEDTNYLERLK
-520 VANDENVTEEILEE
+520 VAQNEDVTEEILE
-534 LSIDEVFEVREAVFK
+534 
-549 NINCSKQV
+549 
-557 LDAQLSSNLTDNKLL
+557 
-572 NAIYSNKNV
+572 
-581 SIALALDKL
+581 
-590 TEYDSTLSR
+590 
-599 VDDLFKNND
+599 
-608 MDLLENQQAVLKH
+608 
-621 GGDYASQLLAEY
+621 
-633 KNILLEISEKL
+633 
-644 AEHNNLKV
+644 
-652 RRVLANNQNI
+652 
-662 SGKATEILSK
+662 
-672 YDDWEIKKSVA
+672 
-683 QHLNISPKASENLAN
+683 
-698 DEYWYIRYLL
+698 
-708 TQNPN
+708 
-713 LAQDVAIK
+713 K
-721 LAKDQTIE
+721 LAKDENLEIRKAVFSNPRCPAKLVNWKLQLDKEDEAYDEEFEEILLSNPNISFELAMEKLCDNDDYFDLLSENISLKDNNLQNTLLDLGNEDFDVLLAISPYVSENSQVRIYEKNNRDVIE
-729 VRKGLAQIKHISND
+729 YLIVNERLCESVQISIIQNRDYYDLISDMVDNVDLSEKAQ
-743 VANILAIDSD
+743 NILVEETRL
-753 DNVRMILA
+753 DNYEDIFNSIIENKKLYKSSATMMVSNPNILEY
-761 ANINISETCKV
+761 ITFETIK
-772 TLAKDPNSSVKEEL
+772 LIASSEEL
-786 ILKQYLLKNIEGPL
+786 IKENINLQLEL
-800 SEDSNYH
+800 IN
-807 VRMKLAASPNVSTEI
+807 L
-822 MNILSSD
+822 D
-829 DDNVRAGLASNPS
+829 DIGLMQ
-842 ITEGV
+842 
-847 SKILAYDN
+847 D
-855 DWYVRSN
+855 
-862 LASNSSITEEVSK
+862 
-875 KLASDNSSDVRRNLA
+875 
-890 SNPSI
+890 
-895 TEGVSKILV
+895 
-904 SDNDRYVRSNLA
+904 
-916 SNSSITEEVSKKLA
+916 
-930 SDNDS
+930 
-935 YVRSNLASNPS
+935 
-946 ITEEVSKIL
+946 
-955 VSDNHSD
+955 
-962 VRRNL
+962 
-967 ASNPSIT
+967 
-974 EEVSKILVSDNSS
+974 
-987 DVRRNVASNPKI
+987 
-999 SKEIM
+999 
-1004 EDLMKE
+1004 
-1010 DYSYKTDDDSY
+1010 
-1021 SERIVLPVK
+1021 
-1030 NGLAEN
+1030 LAEN
-1036 PNLPEEFSNILA
+1036 PNLCNESALMIINKVKEQFEKGYDGDWDNVLVNLSNNTVLVENNKSLQIEIVKFEESAAISQLIENIQLCKEAANIILNSPYDCDKEMLA
-1048 KKYNVRISIRLA
+1048 EYIYDPQIQLRLA
-1060 KRENISDKVAEIL
+1060 KLKNNKINRRLSENKNLHDSVIFQLLKTNDSEIIAKL
-1073 IGSEC
+1073 K
-1078 FLGNSDY
+1078 LNGN
-1085 KDVLM
+1085 L
-1090 ALVRNQDISEKT
+1090 SEK
-1102 MKLLIEQGDYKVR
+1102 MKRKL
-1115 AQLAKREDL
+1115 
-1124 SNEIMDILSRDS
+1124 
-1136 DLDVKKEL
+1136 
-1144 ALNPIISESVV
+1144 
-1155 KRLQENSYYIKNNV
+1155 V
-1169 EKNIAYKRMQKEW
+1169 EC
-1182 ID
+1182 

>member
-1 MKEQNLTQQIID
+1 MTKQNLTQQIID

-156 VLKQES
+156 VLKQEK

-317 LAMAESISPCVLWVD
+317 LVMAESISPCVLWVD

-406 IIEIHLVKAKQDA
+406 IIEIHLVKAKQDT
-419 SQFDIEDLAKEC
+419 SQFDIENLAKEC
-431 RDYAGADIENAILE
+431 RDYAGADIENAIFE

-455 ELTQELL
+455 KLTQELL

-494 ASENDGLSIA
+494 ASENDDLSIP
-504 QMVKM
+504 QMIKM
-509 AKDPNYMIRLK
+509 AEDTNYLERLK
-520 VANDENVTEEILEE
+520 VAKNEDVTEEILE
-534 LSIDEVFEVREAVFK
+534 
-549 NINCSKQV
+549 
-557 LDAQLSSNLTDNKLL
+557 
-572 NAIYSNKNV
+572 
-581 SIALALDKL
+581 
-590 TEYDSTLSR
+590 
-599 VDDLFKNND
+599 
-608 MDLLENQQAVLKH
+608 
-621 GGDYASQLLAEY
+621 
-633 KNILLEISEKL
+633 
-644 AEHNNLKV
+644 
-652 RRVLANNQNI
+652 
-662 SGKATEILSK
+662 
-672 YDDWEIKKSVA
+672 
-683 QHLNISPKASENLAN
+683 
-698 DEYWYIRYLL
+698 
-708 TQNPN
+708 
-713 LAQDVAIK
+713 K
-721 LAKDQTIE
+721 LAKDE
-729 VRKGLAQIKHISND
+729 NLDVRKAVFSNPRCPAKLVNWKLQLDREDKEYDEEFEKILLSNPNISFELAMKKLCDNDDYFDLLSENISLKNNNFQNTLLDLDDEDFDILLAISPYVSENSQVRIYERNNRDVIKYLIENERLCESVQISIIQNSDYYDLISDMVDNVD
-743 VANILAIDSD
+743 LSEKAQNILVEETRLD
-753 DNVRMILA
+753 DYEDIFNSIIENKKLYKSSATMIVSNPDILEY
-761 ANINISETCKV
+761 ITFETIK
-772 TLAKDPNSSVKEEL
+772 LIASSEEL
-786 ILKQYLLKNIEGPL
+786 IKENINLQLEL
-800 SEDSNYH
+800 IN
-807 VRMKLAASPNVSTEI
+807 L
-822 MNILSSD
+822 D
-829 DDNVRAGLASNPS
+829 DIGLMQ
-842 ITEGV
+842 
-847 SKILAYDN
+847 D
-855 DWYVRSN
+855 
-862 LASNSSITEEVSK
+862 
-875 KLASDNSSDVRRNLA
+875 
-890 SNPSI
+890 
-895 TEGVSKILV
+895 
-904 SDNDRYVRSNLA
+904 
-916 SNSSITEEVSKKLA
+916 
-930 SDNDS
+930 
-935 YVRSNLASNPS
+935 
-946 ITEEVSKIL
+946 
-955 VSDNHSD
+955 
-962 VRRNL
+962 
-967 ASNPSIT
+967 
-974 EEVSKILVSDNSS
+974 
-987 DVRRNVASNPKI
+987 
-999 SKEIM
+999 
-1004 EDLMKE
+1004 
-1010 DYSYKTDDDSY
+1010 
-1021 SERIVLPVK
+1021 
-1030 NGLAEN
+1030 LAEN
-1036 PNLPEEFSNILA
+1036 PNLCNESALMIVNKVKEQFEKGYDEDWDNVLVNLSNNTILVENNKSLQIEIVKFEESA
-1048 KKYNVRISIRLA
+1048 AISQLI
-1060 KRENISDKVAEIL
+1060 ENIQLCKEAADIILNSPYDCDKEMLAEYIYDPQIQL
-1073 IGSEC
+1073 RLSKLKNNKINRRLSENKNLHDSVI
-1078 FLGNSDY
+1078 FQLLKTNDSEIIAKLKLNGN
-1085 KDVLM
+1085 L
-1090 ALVRNQDISEKT
+1090 SEK
-1102 MKLLIEQGDYKVR
+1102 MKRKL
-1115 AQLAKREDL
+1115 
-1124 SNEIMDILSRDS
+1124 
-1136 DLDVKKEL
+1136 VKC
-1144 ALNPIISESVV
+1144 
-1155 KRLQENSYYIKNNV
+1155 
-1169 EKNIAYKRMQKEW
+1169 
-1182 ID
+1182 

>member
-48 EYNLAYGRVKFENKE
+48 EYNLAYGKVKFENKE

-114 LNFYKGECA
+114 LNFYRGECA

-142 LLELPLPDQNQIQA
+142 LLELPLPDQKQIQV
-156 VLKQES
+156 VLKQEN

-225 VKVNE
+225 VKVSE

-332 ELEKAFVGMSGN
+332 ELEKAFVGMTGN

-431 RDYAGADIENAILE
+431 RDYAGADIENAIFE

-455 ELTQELL
+455 KLTQDLL
-462 LEAIR
+462 LDAIR

-494 ASENDGLSIA
+494 ASENDGLSIT

-534 LSIDEVFEVREAVFK
+534 LSTDEVFEVREAVFK

-633 KNILLEISEKL
+633 KNILPEISEKL

-652 RRVLANNQNI
+652 RRVLADNQNI
-662 SGKATEILSK
+662 SGKAIEILSK
-672 YDDWEIKKSVA
+672 YDDWEIKKSVV
-683 QHLNISPKASENLAN
+683 QHLNITPKAYENLAN
-698 DEYWYIRYLL
+698 DKYWYIRYLL

-713 LAQDVAIK
+713 LTQDVAIK
-721 LAKDQTIE
+721 LAKDSTLE
-729 VRKGLAQIKHISND
+729 VKKGLIQTNFLSGD
-743 VANILAIDSD
+743 VENILVIDSD
-753 DNVRMILA
+753 ENIRLLLA
-761 ANINISETCKV
+761 GNINISEKTKAI
-772 TLAKDPNSSVKEEL
+772 LAKDEDWTIRNELSSKQVVLKDIEEILSKDSDGNVRKSLASNPNISDKVIK
-786 ILKQYLLKNIEGPL
+786 
-800 SEDSNYH
+800 
-807 VRMKLAASPNVSTEI
+807 
-822 MNILSSD
+822 ILSSD
-829 DDNVRAGLASNPS
+829 SDWEVRAGLSC
-842 ITEGV
+842 
-847 SKILAYDN
+847 
-855 DWYVRSN
+855 N
-862 LASNSSITEEVSK
+862 LNLPENIAE
-875 KLASDNSSDVRRNLA
+875 KLARDDDLDVRKSLA
-890 SNPSI
+890 SNPNISDKVI
-895 TEGVSKILV
+895 KILS
-904 SDNDRYVRSNLA
+904 SDSDWEVRAGLSCNLNLPENIA
-916 SNSSITEEVSKKLA
+916 EKLA
-930 SDNDS
+930 RDDDLD
-935 YVRSNLASNPS
+935 VRKSLASNPNIS
-946 ITEEVSKIL
+946 DKVIKIL
-955 VSDNHSD
+955 STDSDWS
-962 VRRNL
+962 VREKL
-967 ASNPSIT
+967 ASNPNL
-974 EEVSKILVSDNSS
+974 SKDIMQAL
-987 DVRRNVASNPKI
+987 
-999 SKEIM
+999 M
-1004 EDLMKE
+1004 ED
-1010 DYSYKTDDDSY
+1010 DYSYKDSGDNMVY
-1021 SERIVLPVK
+1021 PVK
-1030 NGLAEN
+1030 NGLAIN
-1036 PNLPEEFSNILA
+1036 PNIPNDLSRILA
-1048 KKYNVRISIRLA
+1048 KEDNYFLKKSLAKNENISNDVVEMLVNMKHKSKYNSNSFFGLFGNPIQIELAKNKNISENALRLLIEKGNYKVREQLA
-1060 KRENISDKVAEIL
+1060 KREN
-1073 IGSEC
+1073 
-1078 FLGNSDY
+1078 
-1085 KDVLM
+1085 
-1090 ALVRNQDISEKT
+1090 
-1102 MKLLIEQGDYKVR
+1102 
-1115 AQLAKREDL
+1115 L
-1124 SNEIMDILSRDS
+1124 SNEIMDILSIDS
-1136 DLDVKKEL
+1136 SSDVRKEL

-1155 KRLQENSYYIKNNV
+1155 KQLQKDSDYLVENNLKT
-1169 EKNIAYKRMQKEW
+1169 NIAYKRMQKKW
-1182 ID
+1182 VD

>member
-48 EYNLAYGRVKFENKE
+48 EYNLAYGKVKFENKE

-114 LNFYKGECA
+114 LNFYRGECA

-142 LLELPLPDQNQIQA
+142 LLELPLPDQKQIQV
-156 VLKQES
+156 VLKQEN

-225 VKVNE
+225 VKVSE

-332 ELEKAFVGMSGN
+332 ELEKAFVGMTGN

-431 RDYAGADIENAILE
+431 RDYAGADIENAIFE

-455 ELTQELL
+455 KLTQDLL
-462 LEAIR
+462 LDAIR

-494 ASENDGLSIA
+494 ASENDGLSIT

-534 LSIDEVFEVREAVFK
+534 LSTDEVFEVREAVFK

-633 KNILLEISEKL
+633 KNILPEISEKL

-652 RRVLANNQNI
+652 RRVLADNQNI
-662 SGKATEILSK
+662 SGKAIEILSK
-672 YDDWEIKKSVA
+672 YDDWEIKKSVV
-683 QHLNISPKASENLAN
+683 QHLNITPKAYENLAN
-698 DEYWYIRYLL
+698 DKYWYIRYLL

-713 LAQDVAIK
+713 LTQDVAIK
-721 LAKDQTIE
+721 LAKDSTLE
-729 VRKGLAQIKHISND
+729 VKKGLIQTNFLSGD
-743 VANILAIDSD
+743 VENILVIDSD
-753 DNVRMILA
+753 ENIRLLLA
-761 ANINISETCKV
+761 GNINISEKTKAI
-772 TLAKDPNSSVKEEL
+772 LAKDEDWTIRNELSSKQVVLKDIEE
-786 ILKQYLLKNIEGPL
+786 
-800 SEDSNYH
+800 
-807 VRMKLAASPNVSTEI
+807 
-822 MNILSSD
+822 ILSKDSD
-829 DDNVRAGLASNPS
+829 GNVRKSLASNPNIS
-842 ITEGV
+842 DKVI
-847 SKILAYDN
+847 KILSTDS
-855 DWYVRSN
+855 DWSVR
-862 LASNSSITEEVSK
+862 EK
-875 KLASDNSSDVRRNLA
+875 LA
-890 SNPSI
+890 SNPNL
-895 TEGVSKILV
+895 SKDIMQAL
-904 SDNDRYVRSNLA
+904 
-916 SNSSITEEVSKKLA
+916 
-930 SDNDS
+930 
-935 YVRSNLASNPS
+935 
-946 ITEEVSKIL
+946 
-955 VSDNHSD
+955 
-962 VRRNL
+962 
-967 ASNPSIT
+967 
-974 EEVSKILVSDNSS
+974 
-987 DVRRNVASNPKI
+987 
-999 SKEIM
+999 M
-1004 EDLMKE
+1004 ED
-1010 DYSYKTDDDSY
+1010 DYSYKDSGDNMVY
-1021 SERIVLPVK
+1021 PVK
-1030 NGLAEN
+1030 NGLAIN
-1036 PNLPEEFSNILA
+1036 PNIPNDLSRILA
-1048 KKYNVRISIRLA
+1048 KEDNYFLKKSLAKNENISNDVVEMLVNMKHKSKYNSNSFFGLFGNPIQIELAKNKNISENALRLLIEKGNYKVREQLA
-1060 KRENISDKVAEIL
+1060 KREN
-1073 IGSEC
+1073 
-1078 FLGNSDY
+1078 
-1085 KDVLM
+1085 
-1090 ALVRNQDISEKT
+1090 
-1102 MKLLIEQGDYKVR
+1102 
-1115 AQLAKREDL
+1115 L
-1124 SNEIMDILSRDS
+1124 SNEIMDILSIDS
-1136 DLDVKKEL
+1136 SSDVRKEL

-1155 KRLQENSYYIKNNV
+1155 KQLQKDSDYLVENNLKT
-1169 EKNIAYKRMQKEW
+1169 NIAYKRMQKKW
-1182 ID
+1182 VD

>member
-48 EYNLAYGRVKFENKE
+48 EYNLAYGKVKFENKE

-114 LNFYKGECA
+114 LNFYRGECA

-142 LLELPLPDQNQIQA
+142 LLELPLPDQKQIQV
-156 VLKQES
+156 VLKQEN

-225 VKVNE
+225 VKVSE

-332 ELEKAFVGMSGN
+332 ELEKAFVGMTGN

-431 RDYAGADIENAILE
+431 RDYAGADIENAIFE

-455 ELTQELL
+455 KLTQDLL
-462 LEAIR
+462 LDAIR

-494 ASENDGLSIA
+494 ASENDGLSIT

-534 LSIDEVFEVREAVFK
+534 LSTDEVFEVREAVFK

-633 KNILLEISEKL
+633 KNILPEISEKL

-652 RRVLANNQNI
+652 RRVLADNQNI
-662 SGKATEILSK
+662 SGKAIEILSK
-672 YDDWEIKKSVA
+672 YDDWEIKKSVV
-683 QHLNISPKASENLAN
+683 QHLNITPKAYENLAN
-698 DEYWYIRYLL
+698 DKYWYIRYLL

-713 LAQDVAIK
+713 LTQDVAIK
-721 LAKDQTIE
+721 LAKDSTLE
-729 VRKGLAQIKHISND
+729 VKKGLIQTNFLSGD
-743 VANILAIDSD
+743 VENILVIDSD
-753 DNVRMILA
+753 ENIRLLLA
-761 ANINISETCKV
+761 GNINISEKTKAI
-772 TLAKDPNSSVKEEL
+772 LAKDEDWTIRNELSSKQVVLKDIEEILSKDSDGNVRKSLASNPNISDKVIK
-786 ILKQYLLKNIEGPL
+786 
-800 SEDSNYH
+800 
-807 VRMKLAASPNVSTEI
+807 
-822 MNILSSD
+822 ILSSD
-829 DDNVRAGLASNPS
+829 SDWEVRAGLSC
-842 ITEGV
+842 
-847 SKILAYDN
+847 
-855 DWYVRSN
+855 N
-862 LASNSSITEEVSK
+862 LNLPENIAE
-875 KLASDNSSDVRRNLA
+875 KLARDDDLDVRKSLA
-890 SNPSI
+890 SNPNISDKVI
-895 TEGVSKILV
+895 KILSTD
-904 SDNDRYVRSNLA
+904 SDWSVR
-916 SNSSITEEVSKKLA
+916 EK
-930 SDNDS
+930 
-935 YVRSNLASNPS
+935 LASNPNL
-946 ITEEVSKIL
+946 SKDIMQAL
-955 VSDNHSD
+955 
-962 VRRNL
+962 
-967 ASNPSIT
+967 
-974 EEVSKILVSDNSS
+974 
-987 DVRRNVASNPKI
+987 
-999 SKEIM
+999 M
-1004 EDLMKE
+1004 ED
-1010 DYSYKTDDDSY
+1010 DYSYKDSGDNMVY
-1021 SERIVLPVK
+1021 PVK
-1030 NGLAEN
+1030 NGLAIN
-1036 PNLPEEFSNILA
+1036 PNIPNDLSRILA
-1048 KKYNVRISIRLA
+1048 KEDNYFLKKSLAKNENISNDVVEMLVNMKHKSKYNSNSFFGLFGNPIQIELAKNKNISENALRLLIEKGNYKVREQLA
-1060 KRENISDKVAEIL
+1060 KREN
-1073 IGSEC
+1073 
-1078 FLGNSDY
+1078 
-1085 KDVLM
+1085 
-1090 ALVRNQDISEKT
+1090 
-1102 MKLLIEQGDYKVR
+1102 
-1115 AQLAKREDL
+1115 L
-1124 SNEIMDILSRDS
+1124 SNEIMDILSIDS
-1136 DLDVKKEL
+1136 SSDVRKEL

-1155 KRLQENSYYIKNNV
+1155 KQLQKDSDYLVENNLKT
-1169 EKNIAYKRMQKEW
+1169 NIAYKRMQKKW
-1182 ID
+1182 VD

>member
-1 MKEQNLTQQIID
+1 MKKQNLTQQIID

-18 YTAFYLKTT
+18 YTAFYLKTA

-39 AEQLNFNVI
+39 AKQLNFNVI
-48 EYNLAYGRVKFENKE
+48 EYNLAYGRVNFENKE

-142 LLELPLPDQNQIQA
+142 LLELPLPDQKQIQA

-299 GSLLGKYVGESET
+299 GSLLGKYVSESET

-317 LAMAESISPCVLWVD
+317 LVMAESISPCVLWVD

-406 IIEIHLVKAKQDA
+406 IIEIHLTKAKQDA
-419 SQFDIEDLAKEC
+419 SQFDIEELAKEC
-431 RDYAGADIENAILE
+431 RDYAGADIENAIFD
-445 AVKKAFIQQG
+445 AVKKAFIDNDKI
-455 ELTQELL
+455 LTQDLL

-467 NTTPLRKTLKDKVGE
+467 KTTPLRKTLKDKVSE

-494 ASENDGLSIA
+494 ASENDGLSIS

-534 LSIDEVFEVREAVFK
+534 LSTDEVFEVREAVFK

-633 KNILLEISEKL
+633 KNILPEISEKL

-662 SGKATEILSK
+662 SGKAIEILSK
-672 YDDWEIKKSVA
+672 YDDWEIKKSVV
-683 QHLNISPKASENLAN
+683 QHLNITPKASENLAN

-842 ITEGV
+842 ITEEL
-847 SKILAYDN
+847 SKILVSDN
-855 DWYVRSN
+855 AWRVRSN

-875 KLASDNSSDVRRNLA
+875 
-890 SNPSI
+890 I
-895 TEGVSKILV
+895 
-904 SDNDRYVRSNLA
+904 
-916 SNSSITEEVSKKLA
+916 LA
-930 SDNDS
+930 SDND
-935 YVRSNLASNPS
+935 
-946 ITEEVSKIL
+946 
-955 VSDNHSD
+955 SD

-974 EEVSKILVSDNSS
+974 EEVSKILVSDNDS
-987 DVRRNVASNPKI
+987 DVRRNLASNPSITEEISKILVSDNAWHVRSNLASNPSITEEVSKILASDNSSGVRRNLASNPKI

-1004 EDLMKE
+1004 EELMKE
-1010 DYSYKTDDDSY
+1010 DYSYKTDDNSY

-1060 KRENISDKVAEIL
+1060 KHENISDKVAEIL

-1078 FLGNSDY
+1078 FLGYSDY

-1090 ALVRNQDISEKT
+1090 ALVRNQGISEKT

-1136 DLDVKKEL
+1136 DPDVKKEL

-1155 KRLQENSYYIKNNV
+1155 KRLQEDSYSVKNNL
-1169 EKNIAYKRMQKEW
+1169 EKNIAYKRMQKNGLTNLFFYT
-1182 ID
+1182 

>member
-48 EYNLAYGRVKFENKE
+48 EYNLAYGKVKFENKE

-114 LNFYKGECA
+114 LNFYRGECA

-142 LLELPLPDQNQIQA
+142 LLELPLPDQKQIQV
-156 VLKQES
+156 VLKQEN

-225 VKVNE
+225 VKVSE

-332 ELEKAFVGMSGN
+332 ELEKAFVGMTGN

-406 IIEIHLVKAKQDA
+406 IIEIHLTKAKQDA
-419 SQFDIEDLAKEC
+419 SQFDIEELAKEC
-431 RDYAGADIENAILE
+431 RDYAGADIENAIFD
-445 AVKKAFIQQG
+445 AVKKAFIDNDKI
-455 ELTQELL
+455 LTQDLL

-467 NTTPLRKTLKDKVGE
+467 KTTPLRKTLKDKVSE

-534 LSIDEVFEVREAVFK
+534 LSTDEVFEVREAVFK

-633 KNILLEISEKL
+633 KNILPEISEKL
-644 AEHNNLKV
+644 AEHNDLKV
-652 RRVLANNQNI
+652 RRVLANNRNI
-662 SGKATEILSK
+662 SGKAIEILSK
-672 YDDWEIKKSVA
+672 YDDWEIKKSVV

-713 LAQDVAIK
+713 LVQNVAIK
-721 LAKDQTIE
+721 LAKDSTLE
-729 VRKGLAQIKHISND
+729 VKKGLIQTNFLSGD
-743 VANILAIDSD
+743 VENILVIDSD
-753 DNVRMILA
+753 ENIRLLLA
-761 ANINISETCKV
+761 GNINVSEKTKAI
-772 TLAKDPNSSVKEEL
+772 LAKDEDWTIRNELSSKQVFLKDIEEILSKDSDGNVRKSLASNPNISDKVIK
-786 ILKQYLLKNIEGPL
+786 
-800 SEDSNYH
+800 
-807 VRMKLAASPNVSTEI
+807 
-822 MNILSSD
+822 ILSSD
-829 DDNVRAGLASNPS
+829 SDWEVRAGLSC
-842 ITEGV
+842 
-847 SKILAYDN
+847 
-855 DWYVRSN
+855 N
-862 LASNSSITEEVSK
+862 LNLPENIAE
-875 KLASDNSSDVRRNLA
+875 KLARDDDLDVRKSLA
-890 SNPSI
+890 SNPNISDKVI
-895 TEGVSKILV
+895 KILS
-904 SDNDRYVRSNLA
+904 SDSDWEVRAGLSCNLNL
-916 SNSSITEEVSKKLA
+916 SEKIVEKLA
-930 SDNDS
+930 RDDDLD
-935 YVRSNLASNPS
+935 VRKSLASNPNIS
-946 ITEEVSKIL
+946 DKVIKIL
-955 VSDNHSD
+955 FSDSD
-962 VRRNL
+962 WSVREKL
-967 ASNPSIT
+967 ASNPNL
-974 EEVSKILVSDNSS
+974 SKDIMQAL
-987 DVRRNVASNPKI
+987 
-999 SKEIM
+999 M
-1004 EDLMKE
+1004 ED
-1010 DYSYKTDDDSY
+1010 DYSYKDSGGNMVY
-1021 SERIVLPVK
+1021 PVK
-1030 NGLAEN
+1030 NGLAIN
-1036 PNLPEEFSNILA
+1036 PNIPNDLSRILA
-1048 KKYNVRISIRLA
+1048 KEENYFLKQSLA
-1060 KRENISDKVAEIL
+1060 KNENISNDVVEMLVNMKHKFNSFFDL
-1073 IGSEC
+1073 
-1078 FLGNSDY
+1078 LGNSIQIELA
-1085 KDVLM
+1085 K
-1090 ALVRNQDISEKT
+1090 NKNISENT
-1102 MKLLIEQGDYKVR
+1102 LRLLIEKGDYDVR

-1136 DLDVKKEL
+1136 SSDVRREL

-1155 KRLQENSYYIKNNV
+1155 KQLQKDYGYSV
-1169 EKNIAYKRMQKEW
+1169 EYNLKTNIAYKRMQKKW
-1182 ID
+1182 VD